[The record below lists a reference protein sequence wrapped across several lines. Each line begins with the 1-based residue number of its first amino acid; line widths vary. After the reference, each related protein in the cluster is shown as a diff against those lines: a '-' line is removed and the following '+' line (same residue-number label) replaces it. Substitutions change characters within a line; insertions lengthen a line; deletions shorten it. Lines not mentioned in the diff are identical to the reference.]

1 MILEKCPHC
10 GTTVQIRHDEDHK
23 LLDPSNN
30 GSWSIWHGNYDG
42 GCPGRFVHHMWFLT
56 EEAASSNWNAYCK
69 AHCDSDKSVSEYIKN
84 DIVETERAYNSIKK
98 KTKQIY
104 RAWLYEIKD
113 NNLIVYDGYI
123 YQERI
128 CYAPVTGLSKQTAF
142 LRSHFKGIKKN
153 RRCATTK
160 ETIYENC
167 LWLEHRDDERAK
179 ILFKAQILNIIYFHS
194 QQMSILEQRLENI
207 KVNEIKVIQ

>member
-56 EEAASSNWNAYCK
+56 EESAISNWNKYCETHKESEKAIIKYIENDVVNTEMAY
-69 AHCDSDKSVSEYIKN
+69 
-84 DIVETERAYNSIKK
+84 SIYKK
-98 KTKQIY
+98 QKPKTQ
-104 RAWLYEIKD
+104 RAWLYEIKN

-123 YQERI
+123 YKEVLY
-128 CYAPVTGLSKQTAF
+128 YAPITGMSKKVAGIRT
-142 LRSHFKGIKKN
+142 RFKGIKKH
-153 RRCATTK
+153 RKCAPTK

-167 LWLEHRDDERAK
+167 LWLDRRDDGLAK
-179 ILFKAQILNIIYFHS
+179 LLFKEQTMATIYFHS
-194 QQMSILEQRLENI
+194 QQITTLEQRLANI
-207 KVNEIKVIQ
+207 QVNEIKIID